1 MIGYYLHHQGEG
13 HRRRGV
19 AVARLLRHGVTGL
32 GSGAAPE
39 GWTGGWVRL
48 DRDDEPAVTDTAAA
62 DATARGTLHW
72 VPRHHPGLLAR
83 HRQLVDWIARAR
95 PALMVVD
102 VSVEVAL
109 LARLCG
115 VPVVIGAMPGDRLD
129 RPHRLAYDL
138 AEALL
143 APWPAGAHPDA
154 GWPQEWRDKVWEVG
168 GISALTAGS
177 PPADRAPQPDR
188 AEGGGGKV
196 LVLWGRGGAD
206 LDPRLVQEARA
217 ATPGWDWTVRGG
229 GAPVSTDLHT
239 DLASADVV
247 VCHAGQNAVADV
259 ALARRPAVVLAQP
272 RPHGEQEATVRA
284 LERLALAATG
294 TGWPSADLWPGL
306 LARALELGG
315 EGWSAWGGDGADRAA
330 VLLDEL
336 ADRLAPATAPATDP
350 ATDPATPPPNAPAT
364 APATAG
370 GAPAG
375 EVGPVP
381 VAVLTL
387 AHGRHDH
394 LRGQIAGLAAGERR
408 PDLHVVV
415 AMDDPGVRGLA
426 EAAWAAALAG
436 GGQAPRVVVVDLPAD
451 PRGLPLARARNLAA
465 RTARE
470 HGAHH
475 LVFLDV
481 DCIPG
486 PGLVA
491 TYARELASPHTREA
505 PHPAVLCGDVA
516 YLPPPAGRTGWTDR
530 ADLARLPEVGRH
542 RPDRVLLPPGRRL
555 PEPDLRQFWSLSF
568 ALSADDFAATG
579 GFCEDYVG
587 YGGED
592 TDFAQVVGACGG
604 SLTWVGGATA
614 YHQHHDSRTPPVEP
628 LEAVVRNAGVFADR
642 WGWWPMEG
650 WLEAFRRRGLA
661 APDTTGRWRV
671 TR

>member
-48 DRDDEPAVTDTAAA
+48 DRDDDPAVPDTAAA
-62 DATARGTLHW
+62 DVTARGTLHW

-154 GWPQEWRDKVWEVG
+154 GWPSPWREKVWEVG
-168 GISALTAGS
+168 GISALAAG
-177 PPADRAPQPDR
+177 DGVDPDR
-188 AEGGGGKV
+188 SAPSPARPAPAGEGGEERTRRV
-196 LVLWGRGGAD
+196 LVLWGRGGEDVHRGDVEA
-206 LDPRLVQEARA
+206 ARA
-217 ATPGWDWTVRGG
+217 ATPGWEWTVRGG
-229 GAPVSTDLHT
+229 GAPVSTDLLE
-239 DLASADVV
+239 DLAAADVV

-272 RPHGEQEATVRA
+272 RPHREQEATVRA
-284 LERLALAATG
+284 LERLSLAATA
-294 TGWPSADLWPGL
+294 TGWPSADRWPDL
-306 LARALELGG
+306 LARALEFGG
-315 EGWSAWGGDGADRAA
+315 EGWSVWGGDGAGRAA
-330 VLLDEL
+330 ALLDDL
-336 ADRLAPATAPATDP
+336 ADRLTPAVAEELLADR
-350 ATDPATPPPNAPAT
+350 AE
-364 APATAG
+364 G
-370 GAPAG
+370 L
-375 EVGPVP
+375 P

-394 LRGQIAGLAAGERR
+394 LRGQIAGLAAGDRR

-415 AMDDPGVRGLA
+415 AMDDPRVRMVA
-426 EAAWAAALAG
+426 QEAWAAAPTVAG
-436 GGQAPRVVVVDLPAD
+436 PATEVVVVDLPAD
-451 PRGLPLARARNLAA
+451 PRGLPLARARNAAADAA
-465 RTARE
+465 RER
-470 HGAHH
+470 GAHH
-475 LVFLDV
+475 LVLLDV

-486 PGLVA
+486 AGTVA
-491 TYARELASPHTREA
+491 TYARELASRHTREA
-505 PHPAVLCGDVA
+505 AHPAVLCGDVA
-516 YLPPPAGRTGWTDR
+516 YLPPLPEGQQGWAAP
-530 ADLARLPEVGRH
+530 ADLARLREVARH
-542 RPDRVLLPPGRRL
+542 RPDRVLLPAGRRL

-568 ALSADDFAATG
+568 ALTAEDFAATG

-592 TDFAQVVGACGG
+592 TDFAQVVGARGG

-614 YHQHHDSRTPPVEP
+614 YHQHHASRTPPVEH
-628 LEAVVRNAGVFADR
+628 LEAIVRNAGVFADR

-650 WLEAFRRRGLA
+650 WLAAFRERGLA
-661 APDTTGRWRV
+661 APDDLGRWRV
-671 TR
+671 LS